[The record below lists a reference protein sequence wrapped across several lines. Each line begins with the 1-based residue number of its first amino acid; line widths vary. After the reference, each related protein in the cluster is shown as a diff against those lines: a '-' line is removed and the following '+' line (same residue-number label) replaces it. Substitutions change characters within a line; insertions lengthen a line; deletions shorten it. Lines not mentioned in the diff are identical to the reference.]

1 MRQQLMDRLLGEL
14 LNLILGLRERE
25 CLEHP
30 RAPPTRA
37 HLRRGP
43 CGVPVHAGTVLI
55 TPREVDAG
63 GRACLSISLSLGHRL
78 GDLRPPVAAVT
89 PDILLQ
95 DVHDCRAVDKE
106 GPLWQDRAARQS

>member
-1 MRQQLMDRLLGEL
+1 MKGNVWNTLVRL
-14 LNLILGLRERE
+14 
-25 CLEHP
+25 P
-30 RAPPTRA
+30 RVHT
-37 HLRRGP
+37 
-43 CGVPVHAGTVLI
+43 CGADLAEVPVHAGTVLI